1 MNPGTKS
8 EIVER
13 LFGCVSGLILVEL
26 RRFDNHTLR
35 PFSAHPT
42 HVENKVKAIRIAPI
56 RAEHRHE
63 PAAAG
68 LIDLFYIMTR
78 RHVSQTLPCS
88 DLFDAKFNGRG
99 QKYFQHMANTG

>member
-13 LFGCVSGLILVEL
+13 LFGCGRGLILFEL
-26 RRFDNHTLR
+26 RRFDNDALR
-35 PFSAHPT
+35 PLPAHRA
-42 HVENKVKAIRIAPI
+42 HVQNKVKTIRIAPI

-63 PAAAG
+63 PAAAR
-68 LIDLFYIMTR
+68 LVDLFYIMAR
-78 RHVSQTLPCS
+78 RYVSQTLPCP
-88 DLFDAKFNGRG
+88 DLFDAKINGRG